1 MEVFMERGRDFGEG
15 KKDVSLR
22 GCWPAGTTTIG
33 RRLIKFYLCR
43 YLKSFPPEEA
53 PGAEHRRA
61 DHTSY
66 FRRQTGRKNNYAFIL
81 SPQRN

>member
-1 MEVFMERGRDFGEG
+1 M
-15 KKDVSLR
+15 
-22 GCWPAGTTTIG
+22 
-33 RRLIKFYLCR
+33 KFYSCR